1 MSGNVKAAKEGP
13 LPIEDAQVAMPMDD
27 MNFLVDCLKN
37 PVGGGVISVS
47 KIQL

>member
-1 MSGNVKAAKEGP
+1 MSENVKTIKNGP
-13 LPIEDAQVAMPMDD
+13 LPIEDTQMAMPMDD

-47 KIQL
+47 NTHS